1 MKIQENCVIIGA
13 VGGFFMKIFGGFDYS
28 LKAMLLLM
36 VIDIFSGFIS
46 AWMFNT
52 SKYSKNG
59 VTSDALLKGAVR
71 KISMLSIVSI
81 GVVIDG
87 VMGFNYVRNGVVMYF
102 IATEGISILEHMIH
116 IGIPVPKFVGQMLE
130 NMREDTIDEIDTKN
144 SNK

>member
-1 MKIQENCVIIGA
+1 MKVQENCVIIGA